1 MSKIVADTNVL
12 FSFFWKGSI
21 TREIITS
28 NQFKIYS
35 PEYAIT
41 EILKYK
47 QEIIKKTKI
56 TSKEFNEQLTELKK
70 IIIFIPKEEY
80 AVLFKHTADKI
91 KDKNDIDF
99 ITLAYFLKT
108 PLWSN
113 DKELEFQNIVTI
125 ISTKEIILRIKEK
138 L

>member
-12 FSFFWKGSI
+12 FSFFWKDSI
-21 TREIITS
+21 TRKIITS
-28 NQFKIYS
+28 NQFNIYS

-56 TSKEFNEQLTELKK
+56 TLKEFNEQLNELKK
-70 IIIFIPKEEY
+70 IIIFIPKEKY

-91 KDKNDIDF
+91 
-99 ITLAYFLKT
+99 
-108 PLWSN
+108 
-113 DKELEFQNIVTI
+113 
-125 ISTKEIILRIKEK
+125 
-138 L
+138 

>member
-12 FSFFWKGSI
+12 FSFFWKDSI

-56 TSKEFNEQLTELKK
+56 TSKEFHEQLTELKE
-70 IIIFIPKEEY
+70 IIIFIPKEKYLEF
-80 AVLFKHTADKI
+80 FKHTADKI

-113 DKELEFQNIVTI
+113 DKELESQNIITI

-138 L
+138 I